1 MGKIVLPLIVVS
13 LVGLGPAEDV
23 KIIVRRWIV
32 AARAHHPGTI
42 DQPLIDIATESPRN
56 LEVVR
61 RQLRPVLE
69 ADFDRAEPRNDILRR
84 GALLHTDVALL
95 LPEQAAAFTQSD
107 DVPLVRPYFDPLAS
121 TRPRVRREADSL
133 VVGVDGEY
141 LATAAE
147 TAHWSMARGLLSG
160 IKPSASM
167 DAFVRLWYRAV
178 TAHFEAASLLGNAKY
193 QMDRALEVLPRD
205 PMILFYAG
213 TLHEANA
220 WAGIQSIRITSPER
234 EPVPFPSPQEEWR
247 RAEPLLRAAIK
258 ENGPI
263 EARVRLARVLGR
275 MGKHAEAASM
285 LRAVAP
291 ELSDLRL
298 RYFGALFLGSE
309 EGALGDVDRAR
320 DGFERAAAL
329 FPTAQSPLL
338 ALSELFQRTGN
349 RDSALD
355 ALRRLQALPA
365 DSRQRVDPWLDYF
378 RSFAFDA
385 DEQLRAARAWVDRK
399 ERP

>member
-1 MGKIVLPLIVVS
+1 MGKIVLPLIVAS
-13 LVGLGPAEDV
+13 LVGLGPGEDEV
-23 KIIVRRWIV
+23 KIVRRWIV
-32 AARAHHPGTI
+32 AARAHHPGSV
-42 DQPLIDIATESPRN
+42 DQPLLDIATESPRN

-69 ADFDRAEPRNDILRR
+69 ADFDRVEARNDILRR
-84 GALLHTDVALL
+84 GALLHTDVAII

-107 DVPLVRPYFDPLAS
+107 DVAAVRPYFDPLAS

-133 VVGVDGEY
+133 VVGLDGEY

-160 IKPSASM
+160 IKPSAST

-178 TAHFEAASLLGNAKY
+178 AAHFEAASLLGNAKY
-193 QMDRALEVLPRD
+193 QLDRALEVLPRD
-205 PMILFYAG
+205 PTILFYAG
-213 TLHEANA
+213 ALHEANA
-220 WAGIQSIRITSPER
+220 WAGIQSIRMTSGAT
-234 EPVPFPSPQEEWR
+234 PVPFPSPEEEWR
-247 RAEPLLRAAIK
+247 RAEPLLRAAVK

-275 MGKHAEAASM
+275 MGKHAEAASV
-285 LRAVAP
+285 LRTVEP
-291 ELSDLRL
+291 ELSDRRL
-298 RYFGALFLGSE
+298 RYFAALFLGSE
-309 EGALGDVDRAR
+309 DGALGDADRAR

-365 DSRQRVDPWLDYF
+365 DSKKRVDPWLDYF

-385 DEQLRAARAWVDRK
+385 DDQLGAVRAWVDRK
-399 ERP
+399 ARP